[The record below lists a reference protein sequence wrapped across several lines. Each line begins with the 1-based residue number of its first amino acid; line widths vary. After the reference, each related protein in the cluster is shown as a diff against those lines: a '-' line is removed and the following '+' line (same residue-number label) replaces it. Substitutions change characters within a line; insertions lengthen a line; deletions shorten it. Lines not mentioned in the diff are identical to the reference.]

1 MTGRRK
7 REGKPSLSRRK
18 GVTIGEGDT
27 SPVIPDKLFFRIG
40 EVARLTGVRPYVL
53 RYWQSEFSVLTPQKS
68 PTGQR
73 LYRREDL
80 LTILRIKDLLYRE
93 GYTIAGAKKRLAEE
107 RMVASPGAADVLKRI
122 KEELLAIS
130 SVLSR

>member
-1 MTGRRK
+1 M
-7 REGKPSLSRRK
+7 
-18 GVTIGEGDT
+18 GEGD
-27 SPVIPDKLFFRIG
+27 PPAIPDKLFFRIG

-53 RYWQSEFSVLTPQKS
+53 RYWQSEFSVLMPEKS

-73 LYRREDL
+73 LYRRADL
-80 LTILRIKDLLYRE
+80 LTILRIKALLYRE

-107 RMVASPGAADVLKRI
+107 QVAARPGAADVLKRI

-130 SVLSR
+130 WVLGR